1 MLWFIIWIV
10 NQRQD
15 SVLPP
20 APSSSIYI
28 QQNGPIHNWT
38 NTVLT
43 QWHRNTGTLSF
54 NTGSFVSMETNSS
67 VINYRAKSEIES
79 RSQRGKTWT
88 QAFPQQVMDLI
99 KLGGSERDRNR
110 NLHIWC
116 LLCAGPE
123 GSWAVLPR
131 WDHPALSCH
140 PHPPRRWGAWAGW
153 CPPSSCWS
161 CAPVTGNS
169 RHYIE
174 GFHSFTE
181 PDVSKVLQGFV
192 PFLHRRSVEAVQ
204 WVSPWPGPRSAPRR
218 RSPPTRNPPRHCN
231 KPKGH
236 TKPSFLIIMTVT
248 IMCIYQGH
256 NHSYLTQMQHSGSM
270 DWICPEQLK
279 RYWALSVIGIL
290 MNKYFLPK

>member
-1 MLWFIIWIV
+1 MWIV

-43 QWHRNTGTLSF
+43 QWHRNTGTFSF
-54 NTGSFVSMETNSS
+54 NTGSFVSMETNSR
-67 VINYRAKSEIES
+67 VINYGAKSEIES
-79 RSQRGKTWT
+79 HSQREKTWT

-99 KLGGSERDRNR
+99 KLGGSESGDRNR

-123 GSWAVLPR
+123 GSWAALPR

-140 PHPPRRWGAWAGW
+140 PLPPRRLGAWAGW
-153 CPPSSCWS
+153 CPLSSCWS

-174 GFHSFTE
+174 GFHSLTE
-181 PDVSKVLQGFV
+181 PDISEVLQGVCTFPSSSISWSCPV
-192 PFLHRRSVEAVQ
+192 GVTLT
-204 WVSPWPGPRSAPRR
+204 WAPIGT
-218 RSPPTRNPPRHCN
+218 PPPEST
-231 KPKGH
+231 H
-236 TKPSFLIIMTVT
+236 TKSP
-248 IMCIYQGH
+248 
-256 NHSYLTQMQHSGSM
+256 
-270 DWICPEQLK
+270 
-279 RYWALSVIGIL
+279 
-290 MNKYFLPK
+290 